1 MAIAPT
7 VASTGQAGNDGSG
20 STLNASNFALKFDE
34 FLKLL
39 TTQLQN
45 QDPTAPMDS
54 EKFTQQLTQFSA
66 VEQAIRTNA
75 QLGRLIDMTRAS
87 QILSAA
93 DYVGQQV
100 EFREDRIYLP
110 AEGDASIFYR
120 LPRAAA
126 EVRLRV
132 LGSDGEILAERMLPA
147 TAGSHRETWDG
158 RDDKGIRLRSGE
170 YRVEIE
176 ARDGSGQPVPVDL
189 RSMGTVDAVEFDE
202 TGLLFSVEGVLRP
215 VDSIVA
221 IRRSAD

>member
-1 MAIAPT
+1 MPIAPT
-7 VASTGQAGNDGSG
+7 VASSGQARGGGSG
-20 STLNASNFALKFDE
+20 TTLSESNFALKFDE
-34 FLKLL
+34 FLNLL

-66 VEQAIRTNA
+66 VEQAIRTNS
-75 QLGRLIDMTRAS
+75 QLGKLIDMTRAS

-110 AEGDASIFYR
+110 GSGDAAVSYR
-120 LPRAAA
+120 LPRAAT

-132 LGSDGEILAERMLPA
+132 LGTDGELLAEKMLPA
-147 TAGSHRETWDG
+147 TAGSHRELWDG
-158 RDDKGIRLRSGE
+158 RNDSGTRLRSGE

-176 ARDGSGQPVPVDL
+176 ARDGSGRPVPV
-189 RSMGTVDAVEFDE
+189 RRRTVGTVDAVEFDDG
-202 TGLLFSVEGVLRP
+202 GLLLAVDGVLRP
-215 VDSIVA
+215 VNSVVA
-221 IRRSAD
+221 IRQPAG

>member
-1 MAIAPT
+1 MPIAPT
-7 VASTGQAGNDGSG
+7 VASTDPARGGSE
-20 STLNASNFALKFDE
+20 STLSKSNFALKFDE
-34 FLKLL
+34 FLNLL

-66 VEQAIRTNA
+66 VEQAIRTNT
-75 QLGRLIDMTRAS
+75 QLEKLIDMTRAS

-110 AEGDASIFYR
+110 ASGDAAVSYR

-132 LGSDGEILAERMLPA
+132 LGTDGGVLAEKTLPA
-147 TAGSHRETWDG
+147 SAGSHQEVWDG
-158 RDDKGIRLRSGE
+158 RGDSGTRLRSGE

-176 ARDGSGQPVPVDL
+176 ARDDSGRPVPVSL
-189 RSMGTVDAVEFDE
+189 RTVGTVDAVEFDDA
-202 TGLLFSVEGVLRP
+202 GLLLAVDGILRP
-215 VDSIVA
+215 VNSVVA
-221 IRRSAD
+221 IRRPAG